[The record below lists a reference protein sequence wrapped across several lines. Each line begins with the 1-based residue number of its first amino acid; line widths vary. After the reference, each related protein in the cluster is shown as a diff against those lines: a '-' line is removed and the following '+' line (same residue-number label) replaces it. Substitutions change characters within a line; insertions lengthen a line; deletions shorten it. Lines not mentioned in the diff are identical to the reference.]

1 MRRPYQIL
9 IALITS
15 LAWPSISMAATDGA
29 PGATS
34 TGTFQATL
42 TVTPPTSDTVQI
54 IGLEDVTFSEQVY
67 SPSNPTAFPQTESYL
82 CLLRTGPGNV
92 RLSISQPDPLNPTGT
107 YGGWYLRDAAFPAVY
122 LPISIIFASPT
133 DPSLSA
139 LNPNDSYISPPSSS
153 ACTAASG
160 PTEAHTI
167 HVGASL
173 VGVDLAQTPAPPGH
187 YSQQFTLLLE
197 PE

>member
-1 MRRPYQIL
+1 ML
-9 IALITS
+9 KLHIAIS
-15 LAWPSISMAATDGA
+15 LATVLGLGIPASA
-29 PGATS
+29 
-34 TGTFQATL
+34 QAQTAVDDFEVTL
-42 TVTPPTSDTVQI
+42 NITPQTSDTMQI
-54 IGLEDVTFSEQVY
+54 VGLEDVLFSEQVY
-67 SPSNPTAFPQTESYL
+67 
-82 CLLRTGPGNV
+82 
-92 RLSISQPDPLNPTGT
+92 SQPDPLNPTGT
-107 YGGWYLRDAAFPAVY
+107 YGGWYLKDAAFPDVY
-122 LPISIIFASPT
+122 LPVSIIFASPT

-153 ACTAASG
+153 ACSAASG

-173 VGVDLAQTPAPPGH
+173 VGVDPAQTPAPPGH

>member
-1 MRRPYQIL
+1 MMIIHRIL
-9 IALITS
+9 FALAAALS
-15 LAWPSISMAATDGA
+15 LPSTAFAATDGT

-42 TVTPPTSDTVQI
+42 TVTPPTSDMVQI
-54 IGLEDVTFSEQVY
+54 IGLEDVSFSAEVY

-82 CLLRTGPGNV
+82 CLLRSGLGNV

-107 YGGWYLRDAAFPAVY
+107 YGGWYLKDPAFPSVY
-122 LPISIIFASPT
+122 LPVSIHFAT
-133 DPSLSA
+133 LADPSLYG
-139 LNPNDSYISPPSSS
+139 LNPNDTYISTPSSS

-167 HVGASL
+167 HVGVSL
-173 VGVDLAQTPAPPGH
+173 VGVDPAQTPAPPGH

>member
-1 MRRPYQIL
+1 MRFEKYAALAIVLLTPQI
-9 IALITS
+9 AF
-15 LAWPSISMAATDGA
+15 AATDGT
-29 PGATS
+29 PGVTS
-34 TGTFQATL
+34 TGTFNATL
-42 TVTPPTSDTVQI
+42 TVTPPTTDTVQI
-54 IGLEDVTFSEQVY
+54 IGLEDVVFSEQVY
-67 SPSNPTAFPQTESYL
+67 SHSNPTAFPQTDSYV

-107 YGGWYLRDAAFPAVY
+107 YGGWYLKDAAFPDVY
-122 LPISIIFASPT
+122 LPISIGFASPN
-133 DPSLSA
+133 DPSLFG
-139 LNPNDSYISPPSSS
+139 LNPNDSYISPPSAS

-167 HVGASL
+167 HVGVSL
-173 VGVDLAQTPAPPGH
+173 VGVDPAQTPAPPGH

>member
-1 MRRPYQIL
+1 ML
-9 IALITS
+9 KLHIAIS
-15 LAWPSISMAATDGA
+15 LATVLGLGIPASA
-29 PGATS
+29 
-34 TGTFQATL
+34 QAQTAVDDFEVTL
-42 TVTPPTSDTVQI
+42 NITPQTSDTMQI
-54 IGLEDVTFSEQVY
+54 VGLEDVLFSEQVY
-67 SPSNPTAFPQTESYL
+67 SHSNPTAFPQTESYL

-107 YGGWYLRDAAFPAVY
+107 YGGWYLKDAAFPDVY
-122 LPISIIFASPT
+122 LPVSIIFASPT

-153 ACTAASG
+153 ACSAASG

-173 VGVDLAQTPAPPGH
+173 VGVDPAQTPAPPGH